1 MVGKYGKRDNLH
13 KKKRLHEQKGP
24 RNNSVLNMFTVATS
38 DSQKPHWQEKRPLS
52 VGLAIHILQS
62 VSLMKAKRNM
72 TGLNVAV
79 PSGLGPVY

>member
-1 MVGKYGKRDNLH
+1 
-13 KKKRLHEQKGP
+13 
-24 RNNSVLNMFTVATS
+24 MFTVATS
-38 DSQKPHWQEKRPLS
+38 NSQKQLWQEKRLLS

-72 TGLNVAV
+72 TGLNVVV